1 MKREKTLIVIGI
13 VCLMLMI
20 VATAICVIK
29 YMKEE
34 PAWNQEAAPIV
45 TEAPDA
51 ARLDELG
58 KNRPPGDGV
67 TLEQDEHAERSNL

>member
-1 MKREKTLIVIGI
+1 MTGQKCLVIIGTICLILTIAATVI
-13 VCLMLMI
+13 CAL
-20 VATAICVIK
+20 K

-51 ARLDELG
+51 EKLDKL
-58 KNRPPGDGV
+58 KQNRPPG
-67 TLEQDEHAERSNL
+67 

>member
-1 MKREKTLIVIGI
+1 MTGKKCLVIIGTICLI
-13 VCLMLMI
+13 LMI
-20 VATAICVIK
+20 AATVICAIK
-29 YMKEE
+29 YMQEE
-34 PAWNQEAAPIV
+34 PAWNQESAPIV

-58 KNRPPGDGV
+58 QNRPPGDGV